1 MKTFVRFLIF
11 ALVAVVI
18 LLAVGISLTV
28 GWRPILGP
36 KARALTS
43 VKYESN
49 PQRLSRGKYL
59 FMGVA
64 GCAGCHSPHDLSQHG
79 APVIAGK
86 EGTGEVMPL
95 DGLPGRIVAPNL
107 TPDPETGTGK
117 WSDDQIAR
125 AVREGIGHDGRALF
139 PLMPYAHFRNM
150 ADEDLASLVVYIRSM
165 APVHNEL
172 PPTEISFPVKYLI
185 RGVPQ
190 PVTSPVS
197 GPASIDAIKR
207 GAYLVN
213 LGDCA
218 GCHTPQE
225 HGQVVEGM
233 DFAGG
238 QVLSGL
244 GFNGASANI
253 TPDPSGISYYDEGLF
268 IQVMRTGYVKAR
280 PLGALMPFVEYRNMD
295 DQDLKDVFAYL
306 RTVKPVKHHVDN
318 SEPVALCRLCRQKH
332 GGGDKN

>member
-1 MKTFVRFLIF
+1 MKTFFRFLIF
-11 ALVAVVI
+11 AFVAILI
-18 LLAVGISLTV
+18 LLAAGISLTV

-36 KARALTS
+36 KTRALTA
-43 VKYESN
+43 VKFESN
-49 PQRLSRGKYL
+49 PQRLARGKYL
-59 FMGVA
+59 FLGVA

-86 EGTGEVMPL
+86 EGSGEVMPV

-125 AVREGIGHDGRALF
+125 AVREGIGHDGRTLF
-139 PLMPYAHFRNM
+139 PMMPYAHFRSM
-150 ADEDLASLVVYIRSM
+150 SDEDIASIIVYIRSL
-165 APVHNEL
+165 APVQNQL
-172 PPTEISFPVKYLI
+172 PATEIVFPVKYLI

-197 GPASIDAIKR
+197 GPDPNDQLKR
-207 GAYLVN
+207 GEYLVN
-213 LGDCA
+213 LGDCS
-218 GCHTPQE
+218 GCHTPAE
-225 HGQVVEGM
+225 HGQVLEGM
-233 DFAGG
+233 EFAGG

-253 TPDPSGISYYDEGLF
+253 TPDPSGISYYDEALF

-280 PLGALMPFVEYRNMD
+280 PLGSLMPFVEYRNMN

-306 RTVKPVKHHVDN
+306 RTLKPVKHHVDN